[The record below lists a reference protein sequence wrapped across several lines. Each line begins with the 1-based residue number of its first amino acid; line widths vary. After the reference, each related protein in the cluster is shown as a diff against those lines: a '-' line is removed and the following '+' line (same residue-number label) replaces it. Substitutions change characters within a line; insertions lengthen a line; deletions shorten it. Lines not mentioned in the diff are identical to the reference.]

1 MLAKLFGRAY
11 QPLNT
16 IEISKKNLLNNYRHL
31 SSINRK
37 LKIAPVL
44 KSNAYGHGLI
54 PIAKLL
60 SQKNPPFFCVDSLY
74 EAYELSK
81 SGITTQILIM
91 GFIDPISLKTK
102 KLPYSFAVYS
112 RGQIDTLSKY
122 QPQAKIHIFVDTG
135 MHREGILPEEL
146 PEFLGYINKTSLEI
160 EGIMSHFGESENSK
174 NPLTIQQIRKFEH
187 ILKIIKP
194 KYVHISNSGGI
205 LNNFGIGNIGRAGI
219 ALYGISPISANNRLK
234 PCLTLTT
241 HIAQIKNLK
250 KGESVGYNFT
260 YKAKKEIKIA
270 ILPIG
275 YNDGVNRRLS
285 NKGIVTIRGVECKII
300 GRISMNITTIDIT
313 DIKNTKVGDEI
324 TIFSN
329 NIQAKNSIENTAKLC
344 GSIPYELL
352 VGLAPS
358 TRRVIR

>member
-16 IEISKKNLLNNYRHL
+16 IEISKKNLLNNYRYL

-54 PIAKLL
+54 PVAKVLA
-60 SQKNPPFFCVDSLY
+60 QKNPPFFCVDSLY

-81 SGITTQILIM
+81 NGITTQILIM
-91 GFIDPISLKTK
+91 GFIDPTSLKTK
-102 KLPYSFAVYS
+102 KLPYSFAVYG
-112 RGQIDTLSKY
+112 RGQIDALSKY

-146 PEFLGYINKTSLEI
+146 PEFLEYINKTSLEI

-174 NPLTIQQIRKFEH
+174 NPLTIQQISKFEQT
-187 ILKIIKP
+187 IKSFHP
-194 KYVHISNSGGI
+194 KWIHISNSGGI
-205 LNNFGIGNIGRAGI
+205 LNNLGIGNIGRAGI
-219 ALYGISPISANNRLK
+219 ALYGISPITLDLKLK
-234 PCLTLTT
+234 PVLKLKT
-241 HIAQIKNLK
+241 HIAQVKNLK

-260 YKAKKEIKIA
+260 YKAKRELKIA

-285 NKGIVTIRGVECKII
+285 NKGFVTVRGVDCKII
-300 GRISMNITTIDIT
+300 GRISMNITTINIT
-313 DIKNTKVGDEI
+313 NIKNAKVGDEVI
-324 TIFSN
+324 IFSN
-329 NIQAKNSIENTAKLC
+329 NNQAKNSIENTAKLC

-358 TRRVIR
+358 TKRTIQ